1 MRTISTEGFERPE
14 AISPG
19 PEPTLRWIPIADLYI
34 DPLYHAPIAG
44 SGLGDV
50 QRIAQA
56 FSWSCFAPVV
66 VSPLE
71 AGKFAII
78 DGQRRTT
85 AAALIGLQSVP
96 CQVVAAD
103 REQQALAHKAINRSS
118 GSPSRMARHAAA
130 IAASDVQAVELM
142 DICVRAGVELLRYPV
157 PLDRQAAGQTMAVGA
172 LTQCL
177 RRYGKSTLITAL
189 QCVTQTSNNQPGV
202 LSARMIKALC
212 AVLNG
217 DRSLCDSGLAL
228 LDAFD
233 AIDLMALQRAAS
245 GQGASDDVSSV
256 ERIAHQIRAELR
268 RLFPRIIG
276 AGQSVAHVRP
286 GAIDVTRR
294 RSRTR
299 ADV

>member
-1 MRTISTEGFERPE
+1 MRKISAEGFEKPE
-14 AISPG
+14 AVSPG
-19 PEPTLRWIPIADLYI
+19 PAPNLRWISIADLCI
-34 DPLYHAPIAG
+34 DPDYQEPIT
-44 SGLGDV
+44 GLRRGDV

-56 FSWSCFAPVV
+56 FSWSCFTPVV
-66 VSPLE
+66 VAPLE

-103 REQQALAHKAINRSS
+103 REQQAAAFRTINRGV

-130 IAASDVQAVELM
+130 VAASDAHAVGLA

-172 LTQCL
+172 LAQCL
-177 RRYGKSTLITAL
+177 RRYGQNTLITAL
-189 QCVTQTSNNQPGV
+189 QCVTQTTNNQPGV

-212 AVLNG
+212 TVLHG
-217 DRSLCDSGLAL
+217 DRELRDSGLAVL
-228 LDAFD
+228 EAFD
-233 AIDLMALQRAAS
+233 AIDLVALQRAAS
-245 GQGASDDVSSV
+245 DKGAISDGSSV
-256 ERIAHQIRAELR
+256 ERIAHHIREELR
-268 RLFPRIIG
+268 RLFPRKG
-276 AGQSVAHVRP
+276 TEQSVVHLAR
-286 GAIDVTRR
+286 GAIGINQR
-294 RSRTR
+294 RSRTG

>member
-1 MRTISTEGFERPE
+1 MRTISTEGFEKPE

-19 PEPTLRWIPIADLYI
+19 PEPTLRWIPIADLCI
-34 DPLYHAPIAG
+34 DSHYQGPIT
-44 SGLGDV
+44 GLRRGDV

-56 FSWSCFAPVV
+56 FSWSCFTPVV
-66 VSPLE
+66 VAPLA

-85 AAALIGLQSVP
+85 AAALIGLPSVP
-96 CQVVAAD
+96 CQIVAAD
-103 REQQALAHKAINRSS
+103 REQQALAFRTINRGI

-130 IAASDVQAVELM
+130 VAASDARAVGLA
-142 DICVRAGVELLRYPV
+142 DICVRSGVELLRYPI

-172 LTQCL
+172 LAQCL
-177 RRYGKSTLITAL
+177 RRYGENTLITAL
-189 QCVTQTSNNQPGV
+189 QCVTQTTNNQPGV

-217 DRSLCDSGLAL
+217 DRELRDGGLAL
-228 LDAFD
+228 LEAFD
-233 AIDLMALQRAAS
+233 AIDLIALQDAAS
-245 GQGASDDVSSV
+245 RKGANSDISAV
-256 ERIAHQIRAELR
+256 ERIAHQIRLELN
-268 RLFPRIIG
+268 RLFPRICSK
-276 AGQSVAHVRP
+276 QSVAPVSP
-286 GAIDVTRR
+286 GAIGLNRR